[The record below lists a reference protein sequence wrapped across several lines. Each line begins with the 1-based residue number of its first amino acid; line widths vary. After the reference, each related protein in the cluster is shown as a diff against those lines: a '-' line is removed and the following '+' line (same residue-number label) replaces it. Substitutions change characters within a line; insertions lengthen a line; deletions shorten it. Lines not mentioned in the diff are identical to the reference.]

1 MKSYS
6 KCVGGWVC
14 VCVWW
19 VCVGGWV
26 CVCVWWGW
34 VGGCVCVRGGC
45 VCVCVGEGVIYK
57 FAGAL
62 FLMAINFCK

>member
-1 MKSYS
+1 M
-6 KCVGGWVC
+6 CVCVVGVGGWVC
-14 VCVWW
+14 VCAWW
-19 VCVGGWV
+19 
-26 CVCVWWGW
+26 
-34 VGGCVCVRGGC
+34 